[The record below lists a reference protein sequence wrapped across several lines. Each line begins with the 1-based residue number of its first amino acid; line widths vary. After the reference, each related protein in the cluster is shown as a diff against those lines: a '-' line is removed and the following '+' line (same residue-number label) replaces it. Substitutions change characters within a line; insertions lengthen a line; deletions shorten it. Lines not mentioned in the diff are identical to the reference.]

1 MSPHNMS
8 PHSNSSSER
17 DDVLF
22 PTDIQSPKNI
32 YQDDVEVPAW
42 LVPSRGGGWDSI
54 FYIDHEK
61 NMQGLKP
68 IPELEGCCSWRIDA
82 DDKSGNGNDDDD
94 DEIVALSIRSAP
106 QLRPHPRQ
114 LRFVNNTVDNYD
126 ALSSPTRDTAIPGP
140 KVNVMA
146 AVCAATIN
154 HKKRCLSL
162 DPQTP
167 PRKRCKSNSHQVDLV
182 NDQAVET
189 QQRFL

>member
-1 MSPHNMS
+1 MS
-8 PHSNSSSER
+8 PHSNSSSKR

-32 YQDDVEVPAW
+32 YQDDDVEVPAW

-68 IPELEGCCSWRIDA
+68 IPELESCCSWRIDA

-126 ALSSPTRDTAIPGP
+126 AF
-140 KVNVMA
+140 
-146 AVCAATIN
+146 
-154 HKKRCLSL
+154 KKRCLSL